1 MPDGNL
7 PPSPNGGLRGD
18 EANLSP
24 FALPPRGEKGEM
36 SERQRGSVNKCMENK
51 KKVIA
56 EVIRFI
62 ITVLGALLG
71 TSALQS
77 CGLL

>member
-1 MPDGNL
+1 MVSAMELGKQKLEDVMAAL
-7 PPSPNGGLRGD
+7 KLKKELD
-18 EANLSP
+18 E
-24 FALPPRGEKGEM
+24 
-36 SERQRGSVNKCMENK
+36 ENK

>member
-1 MPDGNL
+1 MD
-7 PPSPNGGLRGD
+7 
-18 EANLSP
+18 
-24 FALPPRGEKGEM
+24 
-36 SERQRGSVNKCMENK
+36 ENK

-71 TSALQS
+71 TSALQA
-77 CGLL
+77 

>member
-1 MPDGNL
+1 MEDG
-7 PPSPNGGLRGD
+7 
-18 EANLSP
+18 
-24 FALPPRGEKGEM
+24 
-36 SERQRGSVNKCMENK
+36 K

-77 CGLL
+77 

>member
-1 MPDGNL
+1 M
-7 PPSPNGGLRGD
+7 D
-18 EANLSP
+18 E
-24 FALPPRGEKGEM
+24 G
-36 SERQRGSVNKCMENK
+36 K

-71 TSALQS
+71 TSALQ
-77 CGLL
+77 

>member
-1 MPDGNL
+1 
-7 PPSPNGGLRGD
+7 
-18 EANLSP
+18 
-24 FALPPRGEKGEM
+24 
-36 SERQRGSVNKCMENK
+36 MENK

-62 ITVLGALLG
+62 ITVLSALLG

-77 CGLL
+77 CGWL

>member
-1 MPDGNL
+1 
-7 PPSPNGGLRGD
+7 
-18 EANLSP
+18 
-24 FALPPRGEKGEM
+24 
-36 SERQRGSVNKCMENK
+36 MENK
-51 KKVIA
+51 KKVWA

-77 CGLL
+77 

>member
-1 MPDGNL
+1 MND
-7 PPSPNGGLRGD
+7 S
-18 EANLSP
+18 
-24 FALPPRGEKGEM
+24 
-36 SERQRGSVNKCMENK
+36 K
-51 KKVIA
+51 KKVVV

-77 CGLL
+77 CAF

>member
-1 MPDGNL
+1 MDDG
-7 PPSPNGGLRGD
+7 
-18 EANLSP
+18 
-24 FALPPRGEKGEM
+24 
-36 SERQRGSVNKCMENK
+36 K
-51 KKVIA
+51 KKVVA
-56 EVIRFI
+56 EIIHFI

>member
-1 MPDGNL
+1 MA
-7 PPSPNGGLRGD
+7 PPI
-18 EANLSP
+18 E
-24 FALPPRGEKGEM
+24 GEM
-36 SERQRGSVNKCMENK
+36 SERQRRSVNKCMENK

-77 CGLL
+77 

>member
-1 MPDGNL
+1 MEDG
-7 PPSPNGGLRGD
+7 
-18 EANLSP
+18 
-24 FALPPRGEKGEM
+24 
-36 SERQRGSVNKCMENK
+36 K

-56 EVIRFI
+56 DVIRFI

-77 CGLL
+77 

>member
-1 MPDGNL
+1 MD
-7 PPSPNGGLRGD
+7 
-18 EANLSP
+18 
-24 FALPPRGEKGEM
+24 
-36 SERQRGSVNKCMENK
+36 ENK

>member
-1 MPDGNL
+1 MEDG
-7 PPSPNGGLRGD
+7 
-18 EANLSP
+18 
-24 FALPPRGEKGEM
+24 
-36 SERQRGSVNKCMENK
+36 K
-51 KKVIA
+51 KKMIV

-62 ITVLGALLG
+62 VTVLSALLG

>member
-1 MPDGNL
+1 MDDG
-7 PPSPNGGLRGD
+7 
-18 EANLSP
+18 
-24 FALPPRGEKGEM
+24 
-36 SERQRGSVNKCMENK
+36 K
-51 KKVIA
+51 KKVVA
-56 EVIRFI
+56 EIIRFI

>member
-1 MPDGNL
+1 MDDG
-7 PPSPNGGLRGD
+7 
-18 EANLSP
+18 
-24 FALPPRGEKGEM
+24 
-36 SERQRGSVNKCMENK
+36 K
-51 KKVIA
+51 KKIVA

>member
-1 MPDGNL
+1 M
-7 PPSPNGGLRGD
+7 D
-18 EANLSP
+18 E
-24 FALPPRGEKGEM
+24 G
-36 SERQRGSVNKCMENK
+36 K

-77 CGLL
+77 

>member
-1 MPDGNL
+1 
-7 PPSPNGGLRGD
+7 
-18 EANLSP
+18 
-24 FALPPRGEKGEM
+24 
-36 SERQRGSVNKCMENK
+36 MEDQK

-62 ITVLGALLG
+62 ITVLGVLLG

-77 CGLL
+77 CLG

>member
-1 MPDGNL
+1 M
-7 PPSPNGGLRGD
+7 
-18 EANLSP
+18 E
-24 FALPPRGEKGEM
+24 
-36 SERQRGSVNKCMENK
+36 ENK

-71 TSALQS
+71 TSVLQS
-77 CGLL
+77 

>member
-1 MPDGNL
+1 MN
-7 PPSPNGGLRGD
+7 
-18 EANLSP
+18 E
-24 FALPPRGEKGEM
+24 
-36 SERQRGSVNKCMENK
+36 K
-51 KKVIA
+51 KKQVIA

-77 CGLL
+77 

>member
-1 MPDGNL
+1 MNEG
-7 PPSPNGGLRGD
+7 
-18 EANLSP
+18 
-24 FALPPRGEKGEM
+24 
-36 SERQRGSVNKCMENK
+36 K

-71 TSALQS
+71 TSALQ
-77 CGLL
+77 

>member
-1 MPDGNL
+1 MEEGKN
-7 PPSPNGGLRGD
+7 
-18 EANLSP
+18 
-24 FALPPRGEKGEM
+24 KV
-36 SERQRGSVNKCMENK
+36 SV
-51 KKVIA
+51 

>member
-1 MPDGNL
+1 M
-7 PPSPNGGLRGD
+7 D
-18 EANLSP
+18 E
-24 FALPPRGEKGEM
+24 G
-36 SERQRGSVNKCMENK
+36 K
-51 KKVIA
+51 KKIIA

-77 CGLL
+77 CLG

>member
-1 MPDGNL
+1 MN
-7 PPSPNGGLRGD
+7 
-18 EANLSP
+18 
-24 FALPPRGEKGEM
+24 
-36 SERQRGSVNKCMENK
+36 ENK
-51 KKVIA
+51 KKIVA

-77 CGLL
+77 

>member
-1 MPDGNL
+1 MD
-7 PPSPNGGLRGD
+7 
-18 EANLSP
+18 
-24 FALPPRGEKGEM
+24 
-36 SERQRGSVNKCMENK
+36 ENK
-51 KKVIA
+51 KKIVA

-77 CGLL
+77 

>member
-1 MPDGNL
+1 MRDGR
-7 PPSPNGGLRGD
+7 SKEESDRG
-18 EANLSP
+18 
-24 FALPPRGEKGEM
+24 
-36 SERQRGSVNKCMENK
+36 
-51 KKVIA
+51 I
-56 EVIRFI
+56 IRFI

>member
-1 MPDGNL
+1 
-7 PPSPNGGLRGD
+7 
-18 EANLSP
+18 
-24 FALPPRGEKGEM
+24 
-36 SERQRGSVNKCMENK
+36 MEEGK

-71 TSALQS
+71 TLALQS

>member
-1 MPDGNL
+1 
-7 PPSPNGGLRGD
+7 
-18 EANLSP
+18 
-24 FALPPRGEKGEM
+24 
-36 SERQRGSVNKCMENK
+36 MEDQK
-51 KKVIA
+51 KKLIA

>member
-1 MPDGNL
+1 MD
-7 PPSPNGGLRGD
+7 
-18 EANLSP
+18 
-24 FALPPRGEKGEM
+24 
-36 SERQRGSVNKCMENK
+36 ENK

-77 CGLL
+77 